1 MEYNSMD
8 ALKEAAAN
16 GDTYAFEIISDPNNH
31 IADIQEI
38 ADKGDHWAQML
49 MGTLLT
55 EKHRINSKT
64 FLKGIKYYNLSA
76 KQGNECAEY
85 HMGWYCE
92 QTKQYD
98 RAFYWY
104 KLSATHGYPLAMN
117 NLGICYLNGIG
128 TKANDFRAHN
138 WIFKAALRG
147 ERLAIKNLVKFYLT
161 YVLPLI
167 LFVGI
172 IILGVRGCIAGHLK

>member
-16 GDTYAFEIISDPNNH
+16 GDTYAFEVISDLDNH
-31 IADIQEI
+31 IAEIQEI

-49 MGTLLT
+49 MGAFLT
-55 EKHRINSKT
+55 ENHRINSKT

-104 KLSATHGYPLAMN
+104 KLSAAHGYPMGMN
-117 NLGICYLNGIG
+117 NLGACFLRGIG
-128 TKANDFRAHN
+128 TPVDYFSAHN

-147 ERLAIKNLVKFYLT
+147 EWFAIKNLVRFYLT
-161 YVLPLI
+161 IVIPLI
-167 LFVGI
+167 ILTGF
-172 IILGVRGCIAGHLK
+172 IILSIGGCIAS